1 MRNEALEKEFKQ
13 FYKDSAGIPVL
24 PSGFSDYEFISYL
37 EDSPQKKNLLLKSK
51 KTGQKVVLKY
61 ASGDYVSMLRTE
73 SISHTLGKF
82 SFFPYVFDYE
92 ETPEGAWLLREYI
105 EGESLAEKIENA
117 GPISLTE
124 AVKISVRLCGH
135 LKMLHDST
143 PSIIYRDLKPA
154 NIVINDSGDI
164 YLIDTG
170 SIRPYREDSAS
181 DTVCIG
187 TPETA
192 APEQFGARQ
201 TDRRTDIYGLGVLF
215 HYLLT
220 GNLSLD
226 KLKEEKLPRKV
237 VSIIKKCT
245 AFNPES
251 RYHDIGKVQA
261 ALNRLIPT
269 GKLYLTRLAAAF
281 SLCAFTAALILL
293 FNSLS
298 LSSRKEVVFSSPL
311 LEQAVREEL
320 DIPDGNP
327 VYRQDLSRITQILI
341 CGNTVFHNRDEHEYF
356 LEDHSV
362 NGKAS
367 EYGSIIDISILADM
381 PDLRYVVLD
390 HQLINDISPLKDL
403 SLIQLSLCDNP
414 VTDLSALK
422 NLSLLQTLNL
432 YKTNITSLE
441 PLRDA
446 SGLTELDCSY
456 TRITTLEPLSG
467 LSLNTLYMVGVPA
480 SDVEALSNLPLTRLV
495 LYQIPFDKLP
505 VIADIPTLE
514 NLTLYDCGI
523 TSLSEI
529 PEMEQLDSLDIY
541 SNGLTDLTGVERF
554 QNLTGL
560 CIGDNS
566 ITDFTPLVSL
576 KKLTYLDMA
585 GAGNTDFK
593 FLNQMPKLK
602 GILVNEDQLD
612 ALYKAFPKPWFEVNY
627 R

>member
-1 MRNEALEKEFKQ
+1 M
-13 FYKDSAGIPVL
+13 
-24 PSGFSDYEFISYL
+24 
-37 EDSPQKKNLLLKSK
+37 
-51 KTGQKVVLKY
+51 
-61 ASGDYVSMLRTE
+61 
-73 SISHTLGKF
+73 
-82 SFFPYVFDYE
+82 
-92 ETPEGAWLLREYI
+92 
-105 EGESLAEKIENA
+105 
-117 GPISLTE
+117 
-124 AVKISVRLCGH
+124 
-135 LKMLHDST
+135 
-143 PSIIYRDLKPA
+143 
-154 NIVINDSGDI
+154 
-164 YLIDTG
+164 
-170 SIRPYREDSAS
+170 
-181 DTVCIG
+181 
-187 TPETA
+187 
-192 APEQFGARQ
+192 
-201 TDRRTDIYGLGVLF
+201 
-215 HYLLT
+215 
-220 GNLSLD
+220 
-226 KLKEEKLPRKV
+226 
-237 VSIIKKCT
+237 
-245 AFNPES
+245 
-251 RYHDIGKVQA
+251 
-261 ALNRLIPT
+261 NRLIPT

-298 LSSRKEVVFSSPL
+298 LNARKEVVFSSPL

-341 CGNTVFHNRDEHEYF
+341 CGNTVFHNRDEHEYY

-362 NGKAS
+362 NGEPS

-381 PDLRYVVLD
+381 PNLRYVVLD
-390 HQLINDISPLKDL
+390 YQLISDISPLKDL

-414 VTDLSALK
+414 VTDISALK

-446 SGLTELDCSY
+446 SCLTELECSY
-456 TRITTLEPLSG
+456 THITTLEPLSG
-467 LSLNTLYMVGVPA
+467 LPLNTLYMVGVPA
-480 SDVEALSNLPLTRLV
+480 NDVEALSNVPLTRLV
-495 LYQIPFDKLP
+495 LHQLPFDKLP
-505 VIADIPTLE
+505 AIADIPTLE

-566 ITDFTPLVSL
+566 IADFTPLVSL